1 MEIVRENELSDKV
14 VVLHG
19 RIEVHISVNFLPF
32 CHCLHI
38 PKIFI
43 VFL

>member
-19 RIEVHISVNFLPF
+19 RIEVHVS
-32 CHCLHI
+32 CHFFAILSLFAYTQ
-38 PKIFI
+38 IFI
-43 VFL
+43 EFL